1 MPNQEIVL
9 LNDWMT
15 TPEMPFH
22 SKITE
27 DGDHDIVHAHTFFEI
42 FYILEG
48 TIDHEING
56 TRQTLHFGDIGFVTP
71 NDVHCFYR
79 EPGVPC
85 KHRDIIFRTDLF
97 LSACDFLGPEF
108 KNAYM
113 NQGFPKIFSLP
124 VDRIERLESRISS
137 IIISQNINSEFRV
150 ASIRTLCIS
159 LLNILLEQQTNNTM
173 EHYPLWFKELLARFH
188 VNELLQPGLDE
199 ILKPFHFSQA
209 YLCRTFQ
216 HYMGCTMTEY
226 LNDIRLTQAAF
237 QLEYTDEKITAIC
250 YSLGF
255 SSVSYF
261 NKIFSKKY
269 SVSPGTFRKQ
279 SKSRITAET

>member
-1 MPNQEIVL
+1 MPNHEIIL

-15 TPEMPFH
+15 TPEKPFH
-22 SKITE
+22 SMITE
-27 DGDHDIVHAHTFFEI
+27 NGDHDIMHSHTFYEI

-48 TIDHEING
+48 SIDHEING
-56 TRQTLHFGDIGFVTP
+56 TRQILHFGDIGFVTP
-71 NDVHCFYR
+71 NDVHSFYR
-79 EPGVPC
+79 EPGNTC
-85 KHRDIIFRTDLF
+85 KHRDIIIRADFF
-97 LSACDFLGPEF
+97 VSVCDFLGTEF

-113 NQGFPKIFSLP
+113 NQGFPKVLSLP
-124 VDRIERLESRISS
+124 LDKIQQLEKRISN
-137 IIISQNINSEFRV
+137 IILSKNINPKFQL

-159 LLNILLEQQTNNTM
+159 LLNCLLEQQTNSTM
-173 EHYPLWFKELLARFH
+173 EYYPIWFKELLARFH
-188 VNELLQPGLDE
+188 MNDFFQSGLDE

-209 YLCRTFQ
+209 YLCRTFH

-237 QLEYTDEKITAIC
+237 QLKYTDEKITYIC

-269 SVSPGTFRKQ
+269 SVSPSSFRKQ
-279 SKSRITAET
+279 FKSKITSS